1 MMFSKILQTQD
12 ELARILQLCL
22 EVIES
27 GQETVDSLLSRYP
40 ELWDT
45 LRPPLEA
52 AAWLYNHTHL
62 WNPRPEFVDASRQ
75 RIVYHLYHE
84 RAGPPDILL
93 FERQHIFCRNTWG
106 RKIAVQPSIVFPLF
120 ILLFILNFKPAHP
133 IKPSLPAG
141 RLTQ

>member
-1 MMFSKILQTQD
+1 MISKILQTQD

-52 AAWLYNHTHL
+52 ASWLYNHTYL
-62 WNPRPEFVDASRQ
+62 MNPRPGFVDASRQ
-75 RIVYHLYHE
+75 RLVYHLYYE
-84 RAGPPDILL
+84 RAGPLVIPW
-93 FERQHIFCRNTWG
+93 FEQQHFFCRHIGG
-106 RKIAVQPSIVFPLF
+106 RKIVIQPSLGFTLL
-120 ILLFILNFKPAHP
+120 ILLFIFNFNPALT
-133 IKPSLPAG
+133 IKPPIPAG
-141 RLTQ
+141 LLTQ

>member
-1 MMFSKILQTQD
+1 MISEILQTQD

-62 WNPRPEFVDASRQ
+62 LNPRPGFVDASRQ
-75 RIVYHLYHE
+75 RLVYHLYHE
-84 RAGPPDILL
+84 RAGPQVILW
-93 FERQHIFCRNTWG
+93 FEQQHIFFRNIGG
-106 RKIAVQPSIVFPLF
+106 RKMAVQPSLVLTLF
-120 ILLFILNFKPAHP
+120 ILLFILNINRIHT
-133 IKPSLPAG
+133 IKPPLPAG
-141 RLTQ
+141 LLTQ

>member
-1 MMFSKILQTQD
+1 MISKILQTQD

-52 AAWLYNHTHL
+52 AAWLYNHTYL
-62 WNPRPEFVDASRQ
+62 MNPRPGFVDASRQ
-75 RIVYHLYHE
+75 RLVYHLYYE
-84 RAGPPDILL
+84 RAGPLVIPW
-93 FERQHIFCRNTWG
+93 FEHKQIFSRNIGG
-106 RKIAVQPSIVFPLF
+106 RKIAVQHSLVFTLL
-120 ILLFILNFKPAHP
+120 ILLLILNFNPAHT
-133 IKPSLPAG
+133 IKPPLPAG
-141 RLTQ
+141 RFTL